1 MSKLGAIILA
11 AAGGLV
17 VGLLLAPKSGKDTRR
32 ELLNKAHE
40 YKDKAGDG
48 MQEVKK
54 GARVVAQNVRQT
66 GKDVGVAVRQ

>member
-1 MSKLGAIILA
+1 MGKLEAIILA
-11 AAGGLV
+11 AVGGLV
-17 VGLLLAPKSGKDTRR
+17 AGLLLAPKSGKETRR
-32 ELLNKAHE
+32 DLLNKAHE
-40 YKDKAGDG
+40 YKGKAEEG